1 MKYIIYTW
9 LGCGYELVPNHIDAS
24 DEEEAMEVLCASEN
38 AHRIF
43 ITTDEIDD
51 KDIDGYEKDDRYTY
65 IDSTMVGG
73 KCGYLLIENMII
85 KTM

>member
-9 LGCGYELVPNHIDAS
+9 LGCGYELIPNHIDAS
-24 DEEEAMEVLCASEN
+24 NEEEAMEVLCASEN
-38 AHRIF
+38 ANRIF
-43 ITTDEIDD
+43 IPIDELDD
-51 KDIDGYEKDDRYTY
+51 KDISEYEKDDRYTY